1 MDPGRG
7 DHCID
12 RSVYLSIEAR
22 FIEVRE
28 GDPMIQLSYLD
39 YSAVEG
45 KSFLHHLSPKLKI
58 IGMIFVLL
66 GLVTLGNILGLLLLY
81 GVLLALFFISRIPT
95 KIFSLTFYPLI
106 FTILFIFISGFQI
119 HFILLVFLKVLCG
132 STGVVL
138 LLATTPYPS
147 IFSVLGRV
155 LPSSFVT
162 ALFLTYRSI
171 FILLNILEETQHA
184 LYLRGGFQWRHPW
197 RSLINIS
204 NAFGH
209 LIIKGID
216 GSEKM
221 YESMVLRGFKNKIYY
236 RGE

>member
-1 MDPGRG
+1 LGVTTPSWK
-7 DHCID
+7 I
-12 RSVYLSIEAR
+12 
-22 FIEVRE
+22 RE
-28 GDPMIQLSYLD
+28 GNPMIQLSYLD
-39 YSAVEG
+39 YIAVER
-45 KSFLHHLSPKLKI
+45 KSFLHRLSPRVKI
-58 IGMIFVLL
+58 IGMVLVLL
-66 GLVTLGNILGLLLLY
+66 GIVMLRNLPGLLLLY
-81 GVLLALFFISRIPT
+81 GILLTLFFVSRIPI

-106 FTILFIFISGFQI
+106 FAFLFVFISGFQI
-119 HFILLVFLKVLCG
+119 LFILLIFLKVLCG
-132 STGVVL
+132 STGVIL

-147 IFSVLGRV
+147 IFSALGRV
-155 LPSSFVT
+155 LPSIFVT

-216 GSEKM
+216 ASEKM

>member
-1 MDPGRG
+1 
-7 DHCID
+7 
-12 RSVYLSIEAR
+12 V
-22 FIEVRE
+22 
-28 GDPMIQLSYLD
+28 IQLSFLD

-45 KSFLHHLSPKLKI
+45 RSFLHRLPTAAKV
-58 IGMIFVLL
+58 IGMVFVLL
-66 GLVTLGNILGLLLLY
+66 GVVLFKNLPLLLLLY
-81 GVLLALFFISRIPT
+81 VIVLSLFLIARVPR

-106 FTILFIFISGFQI
+106 FAILFIFISGFQL
-119 HFILLVFLKVLCG
+119 HFILLIFLKVLAG

-147 IFSVLGRV
+147 IFRVLGKV
-155 LPSSFVT
+155 LPSLFVT

-171 FILLNILEETQHA
+171 FILLAVLEETQHA

-209 LIIKGID
+209 LVIKGIEA
-216 GSEKM
+216 SERM
-221 YESMVLRGFKNKIYY
+221 YESMTLRGFKNEIHY

>member
-1 MDPGRG
+1 MDLRRYHHGTY
-7 DHCID
+7 DQI
-12 RSVYLSIEAR
+12 YLSTAAR
-22 FIEVRE
+22 LITFRE
-28 GDPMIQLSYLD
+28 GIPMIQLSYLD
-39 YSAVEG
+39 YIAVER
-45 KSFLHHLSPKLKI
+45 KSVLHRLSPTLKI
-58 IGMIFVLL
+58 IGMGLVLL
-66 GLVTLGNILGLLLLY
+66 GIVTLRGLPGLLLLY
-81 GVLLALFFISRIPT
+81 GILLLLFFLSRIPI
-95 KIFSLTFYPLI
+95 KIFSLTLYPLI
-106 FTILFIFISGFQI
+106 FAFLFIFLSGFQI
-119 HFILLVFLKVLCG
+119 HFILMVFLKVLCG

-155 LPSSFVT
+155 LPSTFVT

-171 FILLNILEETQHA
+171 FILLNIFEETQHA

-216 GSEKM
+216 ASEKM

>member
-1 MDPGRG
+1 
-7 DHCID
+7 
-12 RSVYLSIEAR
+12 
-22 FIEVRE
+22 
-28 GDPMIQLSYLD
+28 MIQLSYLD
-39 YSAVEG
+39 YLAIEG
-45 KSFLHHLSPKLKI
+45 KSFLHRVSPKVKV
-58 IGMIFVLL
+58 IGMVIVLS
-66 GLVTLGNILGLLLLY
+66 GIVTLRNLPGLLLLY
-81 GVLLALFFISRIPT
+81 SILLALFFISKVPL
-95 KIFSLTFYPLI
+95 KIFSLILYPLI
-106 FTILFIFISGFQI
+106 FAILFIFISGFQP
-119 HFILLVFLKVLCG
+119 HFIILIFLKVLSG

-147 IFSVLGRV
+147 IFHLLGKV
-155 LPSSFVT
+155 LPSLFVT

-171 FILLNILEETQHA
+171 FILLKVLEETQEA

-216 GSEKM
+216 ASEKM
-221 YESMVLRGFKNKIYY
+221 YESMVLRGFKNKIHY